1 MNETLLQIREQE
13 INQATFAAQRIIDIL
28 QNYSS
33 KEQLPE
39 VAGEYFGLVN
49 LLHTAMTRIGMCD
62 YLDNV

>member
-1 MNETLLQIREQE
+1 MNEMLLQIREQE
-13 INQATFAAQRIIDIL
+13 IDRAISASERLTDIL

-49 LLHTAMTRIGMCD
+49 LLHTAITRVGMCD

>member
-13 INQATFAAQRIIDIL
+13 IDKAISASERLTDIL

-39 VAGEYFGLVN
+39 VAREYFGLVN
-49 LLHTAMTRIGMCD
+49 LLYTAMTRVGMCD

>member
-1 MNETLLQIREQE
+1 MKETLSQIREQE
-13 INQATFAAQRIIDIL
+13 IDRAVSASERLTDIL

-39 VAGEYFGLVN
+39 VAGEYFALVN
-49 LLHTAMTRIGMCD
+49 LLYTAMTRVGMCD